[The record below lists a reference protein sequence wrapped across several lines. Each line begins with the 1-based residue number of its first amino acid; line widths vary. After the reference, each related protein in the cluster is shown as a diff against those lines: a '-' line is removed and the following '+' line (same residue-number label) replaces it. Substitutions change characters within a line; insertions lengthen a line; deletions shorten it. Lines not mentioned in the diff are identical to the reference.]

1 MKHFFRTVQN
11 IFFHV
16 FFLCFRF
23 AGYVLYY
30 LPPHQF
36 VYKPT
41 ISRKT
46 YIYFYRTHSLNTILS
61 SVSQSPKYIVS
72 EIPSQQLAINIINQE
87 YIKLIEAR

>member
-46 YIYFYRTHSLNTILS
+46 YIYFYSTHFLNTFLS
-61 SVSQSPKYIVS
+61 SVFQSPKFIAS
-72 EIPSQQLAINIINQE
+72 KNPSHRFTITIINQE
-87 YIKLIEAR
+87 YIKLTEAK